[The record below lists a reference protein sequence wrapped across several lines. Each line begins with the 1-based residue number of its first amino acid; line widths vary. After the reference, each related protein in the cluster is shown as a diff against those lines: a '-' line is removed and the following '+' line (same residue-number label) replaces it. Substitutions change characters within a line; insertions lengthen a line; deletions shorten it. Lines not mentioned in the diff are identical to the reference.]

1 MNLSIAIVAAG
12 CFWCVEGQFL
22 QLKGVVS
29 VESGYIG
36 GHTVNPTY
44 EEVCTGTTN
53 HAEAVKITYDADIL
67 SYEKI
72 LSLFFIAHDPT
83 QLNRQGNDIG
93 TQYRSAIFPIDEEQ
107 ERIAIEYIQ
116 RLNAMTE
123 FQERVVT
130 TVETGHIFYP
140 AEEYHQ
146 NYFARNPQNQ
156 YCQLVVNPKIR
167 KFIQILEKENL
178 LK

>member
-1 MNLSIAIVAAG
+1 MNLSVAIVAAG

-36 GHTVNPTY
+36 GHTENPTY
-44 EEVCTGTTN
+44 EEVCSGTTN
-53 HAEAVKITYDADIL
+53 HAEAVKITFDADVIT
-67 SYEKI
+67 YEKI

-93 TQYRSAIFPIDEEQ
+93 TQYRSAIFPLDAVQEE
-107 ERIAIEYIQ
+107 IARLYIQ
-116 RLNAMTE
+116 KLNSMAE
-123 FQERVVT
+123 FQERIVT
-130 TVETGHIFYP
+130 TIELGHTFYP
-140 AEEYHQ
+140 AEAYHQ

-167 KFIQILEKENL
+167 KFVEVLEKENL
-178 LK
+178 QK